1 MEQRLPLPCDS
12 KLVMAN
18 HLPAGIVLRPVA
30 NNNEAIPSFLVK
42 GISGSLGEN
51 LDHLPM
57 AAEIMG
63 VIHLEHSEDKRLDTF
78 APRLKV
84 WC

>member
-1 MEQRLPLPCDS
+1 MI
-12 KLVMAN
+12 AN
-18 HLPAGIVLRPVA
+18 WCLPAGIVLRPVA
-30 NNNEAIPSFLVK
+30 NNNEAILSFLVK
-42 GISGSLGEN
+42 GVSGSLGRN

-63 VIHLEHSEDKRLDTF
+63 VPSGTQEVQRLATLT
-78 APRLKV
+78 ARLKV

>member
-1 MEQRLPLPCDS
+1 MI
-12 KLVMAN
+12 AN
-18 HLPAGIVLRPVA
+18 WCLPAGIVLRPVA
-30 NNNEAIPSFLVK
+30 NNNEAILSFLVK
-42 GISGSLGEN
+42 GVSGSLGGN

-63 VIHLEHSEDKRLDTF
+63 VIHLELSEVQRLATL
-78 APRLKV
+78 AARLKV

>member
-1 MEQRLPLPCDS
+1 MI
-12 KLVMAN
+12 AN
-18 HLPAGIVLRPVA
+18 WCLPAGIVLRPVA
-30 NNNEAIPSFLVK
+30 NNNEAILFFLVK
-42 GISGSLGEN
+42 GISGSLGGN

-63 VIHLEHSEDKRLDTF
+63 VICLELSEVKRLDTF
-78 APRLKV
+78 AARLKV